1 MARKLF
7 GVLDP
12 DGKTIHV
19 LAFSAKFCKDEFV
32 RPVARHDESFDLLW
46 EEAKAEGY
54 RCIELGI
61 ASKERN
67 KYQIH
72 DEAPDPWE
80 LLMDCEEAQEN

>member
-1 MARKLF
+1 MPRKLF
-7 GVLDP
+7 GVLDL

-61 ASKERN
+61 APKERN

-80 LLMDCEEAQEN
+80 LLANYEEEN